1 MGLQEKKAELEKT
14 VICDTDIGKI
24 EPDTSIKTNENQ
36 PENESRQKKISNES
50 NENYKKGMTL
60 DLTMQIMDSK
70 QTKELNGQQNT
81 DISPTINHSNNAHG
95 K

>member
-1 MGLQEKKAELEKT
+1 MASQEKKAELEKN
-14 VICDTDIGKI
+14 VICDTDIDKV

-60 DLTMQIMDSK
+60 DLTMQIMESK
-70 QTKELNGQQNT
+70 QTKELNVQQNT